1 VTEGFGCRLAS
12 ADEHVSGEPVLVDME
27 LRNLADAPRYVL
39 KWYTPFEGI
48 AGEIFRVEHDGE
60 TVPYRG
66 ILAKRGEPVASDYI
80 EIAAGASAEASV
92 DLAPSYDLTAPGT
105 YRVEFVAGLH
115 DVAEAA
121 ETVPRPRAQHRQ
133 QRLDCGTVRFR
144 VLARP
149 T

>member
-1 VTEGFGCRLAS
+1 MTEEFACRLAS

-27 LRNLADAPRYVL
+27 LRNLADTPRYVL

-60 TVPYRG
+60 AVPYRG

-92 DLAPSYDLTAPGT
+92 DLAPSYDLSAPGT
-105 YRVEFVAGLH
+105 YRIELIAGLH
-115 DVAEAA
+115 DVAETA
-121 ETVPRPRAQHRQ
+121 EKVPRPRDQHRE
-133 QRLDCGTVRFR
+133 QRLECGIVRFR
-144 VLARP
+144 VLVRP

>member
-1 VTEGFGCRLAS
+1 MFECRLTS
-12 ADEHVSGEPVLVDME
+12 AEQHVSEEPILVDME
-27 LRNLADAPRYVL
+27 LRNLANTPRYVL
-39 KWYTPFEGI
+39 KWYTPFEGV
-48 AGEIFRVEHDGE
+48 AGEIFKVDHDGE

-66 ILAKRGEPVASDYI
+66 ILAKRGDPEASDYI

-92 DLAPSYDLTAPGT
+92 DLAPSYDLSAPGT
-105 YRVEFVAGLH
+105 YRVEFVSGLH

-121 ETVPRPRAQHRQ
+121 EKVPRPRDQHRE
-133 QRLDCGTVRFR
+133 QRLECGTVRFR